1 MKKGL
6 FALLTVLS
14 ACNSSESNGP
24 TFGNNSGAR
33 VVQDNLEFRA
43 ETLIMESFP
52 VQLRTIVR
60 VTNATNAPAD
70 LTFPDG
76 CKVLMRVYR
85 DESRRSLAYD
95 MTQVFGCTMAI
106 EEFRIAP
113 GTVREFDAPT
123 ISAAAILGDSLPN
136 GTYYISAVL
145 RPNGKLFE
153 LDAGSAQLAK

>member
-1 MKKGL
+1 MKKAL
-6 FALLTVLS
+6 FTFLTVLS
-14 ACNSSESNGP
+14 ACSNSSEPNGP
-24 TFGNNSGAR
+24 GLGNRGAR
-33 VVQDNLEFRA
+33 LVQDNLEFQA

-52 VQLRTIVR
+52 VQLRTVVH
-60 VTNATNAPAD
+60 VTNATTAPAD

-85 DESRRSLAYD
+85 DAARRSLAYD
-95 MTQVFGCTMAI
+95 MTRVMGCTMAI

-113 GTVREFDAPT
+113 AAVREFDAPT
-123 ISAAAILGDSLPN
+123 ISAATILGDSLPN

-145 RPNGKLFE
+145 RPNGKRIE